1 MNFRYAKFVAVVVG
15 VLAVVSAAI
24 AQPPP
29 KVTWSA
35 EVRPSDIRPGESG
48 QLVLT
53 AKIIDG
59 WHIYGLGRKHENV
72 ITPTFTLP
80 DDSLLD
86 IVGEPVE
93 PEGLIKFDKTI
104 NSEVIWHSGEVA
116 FGIPIRLGESNGAEI
131 VGTIDVR
138 SQACDERSCD
148 QPRVDTVE
156 YKFTPG
162 QGPVR
167 PDRVDVDISVPEQPA
182 GYIKPENPSSSGG
195 SGETK
200 PPTDGQPT
208 DATLTQINEA
218 LEAGLLPFVLLS
230 FTFGLLALVTP
241 CVWPMIPITVS
252 FFSKRTGEGKE
263 SNLRGALAY
272 CLGIMGT
279 FVGLGLL
286 VSALFGAAGLQKFA
300 ANPWINLVLAVVFIV
315 LALNLFGVFEIGVPQ
330 KWINK
335 AQSGTK
341 KQGLVGPL
349 LLGLT
354 FSLTSF
360 TCTVP
365 FVGSLLVM
373 GARGSYLYPA
383 IGMVAFSAAF
393 ALPFFML
400 AMFPQF
406 LAKLPKSGVWLANVK
421 AYMGFLE
428 IAAALKFL
436 SNMDLTIGA
445 GGTGLGLLTRESF
458 LAVWAAIFILAALF
472 LFGWI
477 RLATEA
483 DDQKIGWGRR
493 IFAAGNVAIAVWCL
507 AALQGSASMGKLA
520 GFLPPDPYPG
530 REARGGAITWIHTY
544 DEGMSVANAEQ
555 KLVFVNFTGINCTN
569 CRVMEQDV
577 FPRPEV
583 RAELE
588 KFVRIELYTD
598 RERPD
603 DRANAKL
610 REELTQSATNP
621 VYVVMTPAG
630 DVVSVFQGMEIS
642 DGEFLN
648 FLSKARDQ
656 AGALTTAS
664 RATGQ

>member
-1 MNFRYAKFVAVVVG
+1 MAKLLPRLLVAFVSLL
-15 VLAVVSAAI
+15 LASAAI

-35 EVRPSDIRPGESG
+35 ELLPKDLRPGESG
-48 QLVLT
+48 QLVIT

-59 WHIYGLGRKHENV
+59 WHIYGLGRTHEQV
-72 ITPTFTLP
+72 ITPSFTLP
-80 DDSLLD
+80 EGSPL
-86 IVGEPVE
+86 VAEGPAVE

-104 NSEVIWHSGEVA
+104 DAEVIWHSGEVS
-116 FGIPIRLGESNGAEI
+116 FGLPVKLQAGAT
-131 VGTIDVR
+131 VAKDGTISIR

-148 QPRVDTVE
+148 QPRVDEVTFAMSTGTGE
-156 YKFTPG
+156 P
-162 QGPVR
+162 R
-167 PDRVDVDISVPEQPA
+167 PDHMTAVTAVPEQPA
-182 GYIKPENPSSSGG
+182 GYVAPDNSA
-195 SGETK
+195 TK
-200 PPTDGQPT
+200 AGTGDSKGARPT

-218 LEAGLLPFVLLS
+218 LEAGLVPFILLS

-252 FFSKRTGEGKE
+252 FFSKRTGDGKE

-272 CLGIMGT
+272 CFGIMGT

-300 ANPWINLVLAVVFIV
+300 ANPWINLVLAIVFIV
-315 LALNLFGVFEIGVPQ
+315 LALSLFGVFEIGIPQ
-330 KWINK
+330 KWVNK
-335 AQSGTK
+335 AQAGTK
-341 KQGLVGPL
+341 KQGLAGPM

-373 GARGSYLYPA
+373 GSRGSYLYPA
-383 IGMVAFSAAF
+383 IGMIAFSAAF
-393 ALPFFML
+393 ALPFFLL
-400 AMFPQF
+400 AMFPQY
-406 LAKLPKSGVWLANVK
+406 LAKLPKSGNWLTSVK

-436 SNMDLTIGA
+436 SNMDLTIGT
-445 GGTGLGLLTRESF
+445 GGSGLGLLTRESF
-458 LAVWAAIFILAALF
+458 LAIWAAIFIMAGLF
-472 LFGWI
+472 LFGWVK
-477 RLATEA
+477 LASEPESP
-483 DDQKIGWGRR
+483 KVGWGRR
-493 IFAAGNVAIAVWCL
+493 FFAVANIGIAIWCL
-507 AALQGSASMGKLA
+507 AALQGSASMGKMA

-530 REARGGAITWIHTY
+530 REARGGAITWVHNY
-544 DEGMSVANAEQ
+544 QEGLAESSESQ

-583 RAELE
+583 RAELD

-598 RERPD
+598 RERED
-603 DRANAKL
+603 DRAHAKL
-610 REELTQSATNP
+610 REKLTSSATNP
-621 VYVVMTPAG
+621 VYVVMTP
-630 DVVSVFQGMEIS
+630 DEQVISVFQGMEIS
-642 DGEFLN
+642 DGEFLE
-648 FLSKARDQ
+648 FLKKAQEQ
-656 AGALTTAS
+656 ASTQAS
-664 RATGQ
+664 VESGS